1 VKKAFTLLEVVI
13 SIAIFSLMAIY
24 MYQSINVV
32 TISNNIYERRYNDD
46 ERTDKVRRLFYN
58 DLFLQTDV
66 YANATINRNGDFDI
80 LYLHTKNSIHAMT
93 SPYVAY
99 FVNDGALFRVES
111 QARETMPP
119 NYQAAE
125 RIKVD
130 RLFDNVTLFRI
141 YESRNSYL
149 ISYHYD
155 NKLTSFQVSLPPR
168 AGAPAN
174 NTNRG
179 Q

>member
-1 VKKAFTLLEVVI
+1 MKRAFTLLEVII
-13 SIAIFSLMAIY
+13 SIAIFALIAVY

-32 TISNNIYERRYNDD
+32 TIGNSFYERKYTDD

-66 YANATINRNGDFDI
+66 YANAAINQNGDFDI
-80 LYLHTKNSIHAMT
+80 FYLHTKNSIHAMT

-111 QARETMPP
+111 KAREIMPP
-119 NYQAAE
+119 NYQVAE

-130 RLFDNVTLFRI
+130 KLFDNVTLFRI
-141 YESRNSYL
+141 YENQNSYL
-149 ISYHYD
+149 ISYYYD
-155 NKLTSFQVSLPPR
+155 DKLTSFQISLPPK
-168 AGAPAN
+168 AGAQGN
-174 NTNRG
+174 NTNRN
-179 Q
+179 